1 MTRANGIDISK
12 YQASF
17 TDQGNID
24 FIIIKATEGL
34 AKDPLFDQFCED
46 TKTVPRRAAYH
57 YFRTAVDP
65 VEQAEFFFDTQ
76 NGNEFKWLCV
86 DYEKTHNTL
95 DREGQN
101 NLKIFWDTLDGI
113 ASPEVSFVLYTSPYI
128 FRDNLIA
135 YNVFWAHVPL
145 WMAHYNGQDPETGA
159 PNTWGNDWLFWQY
172 SADGNRKGAE
182 YGVGSVDVD
191 LNVFNGSVEDMDNW
205 LGIEE
210 KPKNEPNEQTSLNL
224 TIANNKIRIEELER
238 KMGITE
244 AMMDDTI
251 EIDKTQGKINDN
263 FTSWLTKL
271 EQKAHTHPSWMA
283 RWFKR

>member
-65 VEQAEFFFDTQ
+65 IEQAEFFWNTVKDEGFL
-76 NGNEFKWLCV
+76 WLCV

-95 DREGQN
+95 NAGAEF
-101 NLKIFWDTLDGI
+101 LLSVFWEDMKLRTDKTL
-113 ASPEVSFVLYTSPYI
+113 VLYTSPYI

-135 YNVFWAHVPL
+135 YNDFWAGVPL
-145 WMAHYNGQDPETGA
+145 WMAHYNGQNPQTGA

-172 SADGNRKGAE
+172 SADGNRKGA
-182 YGVGSVDVD
+182 
-191 LNVFNGSVEDMDNW
+191 
-205 LGIEE
+205 
-210 KPKNEPNEQTSLNL
+210 
-224 TIANNKIRIEELER
+224 
-238 KMGITE
+238 
-244 AMMDDTI
+244 
-251 EIDKTQGKINDN
+251 
-263 FTSWLTKL
+263 
-271 EQKAHTHPSWMA
+271 
-283 RWFKR
+283 